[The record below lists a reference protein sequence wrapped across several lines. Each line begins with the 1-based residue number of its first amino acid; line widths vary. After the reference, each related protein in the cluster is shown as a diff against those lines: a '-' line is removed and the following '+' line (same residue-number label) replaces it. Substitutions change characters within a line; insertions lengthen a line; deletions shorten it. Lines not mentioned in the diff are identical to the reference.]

1 VYLSVVD
8 GLGNERR
15 EEIVIP
21 IRDQLQAPEAAEE
34 RLEGAEPRSAAG
46 GAQEGAER
54 PWWRRVLGG

>member
-1 VYLSVVD
+1 MPLRTPKSIV
-8 GLGNERR
+8 ERR
-15 EEIVIP
+15 PE
-21 IRDQLQAPEAAEE
+21 RAKCTYRSEAAEE